1 MPKTEKFQ
9 LKITDSLDGRKAVS
23 KMNKSMSDGNG
34 RNGGTYIQRT
44 RDWSVRNMVSL
55 YLEAVETFREHYRA
69 VDDKRKISHKG
80 LCTVCDML
88 FYLKDQQEIIYQP
101 VDQTGKKKSANHN
114 HKLEPNP
121 AETRFIV
128 NVGLLFHMVLIA
140 REMKFIYQH
149 YNDAAA
155 PRQEIGKDLEMSL
168 EKVERLFTEGVDIL
182 IDFAREHSNNVMLL
196 AFLIQNASRMNK
208 AIGIRGP
215 ELIRLVIGRKNLEG
229 TYFLAGKY
237 FLESGWYED
246 ARRMFTKVLRKNP
259 KNADALA
266 LLNEVNLRSAG
277 KAA

>member
-1 MPKTEKFQ
+1 MAKQ
-9 LKITDSLDGRKAVS
+9 
-23 KMNKSMSDGNG
+23 MNNENG
-34 RNGGTYIQRT
+34 KNGGTYIQRT
-44 RDWSVRNMVSL
+44 RDWAVRNMVSL
-55 YLEAVETFREHYRA
+55 YLEAVETFREHYQA
-69 VDDKRKISHKG
+69 HPDKRKISHKG
-80 LCTVCDML
+80 LSTVCDML
-88 FYLKDQQEIIYQP
+88 FYLKDQQEIIYEP
-101 VDQTGKKKSANHN
+101 VAATSGAKKKVDHS
-114 HKLEPNP
+114 HKLAPNP

-140 REMKFIYQH
+140 REMKFIHQH

-182 IDFAREHSNNVMLL
+182 IDFARVHSNNVMLQ
-196 AFLIQNASRMNK
+196 AFLIQNATRMNK

-237 FLESGWYED
+237 FLESGWYDD

-259 KNADALA
+259 KNADGLA
-266 LLNEVNLRSAG
+266 LLIEVTLRSAG